1 MNGTTHEYSYSLTSE
16 DAFSTSFPHPPFLAV
31 SMDSGGMFGA
41 AAEVAR
47 GRKRQSA
54 LCKYRR
60 YIRRHT
66 IVWEGG
72 GKPSLPL
79 PPVLPGV

>member
-1 MNGTTHEYSYSLTSE
+1 MNGTIHECSYSLTSE
-16 DAFSTSFPHPPFLAV
+16 DAFSTSFPPPFLAV

-47 GRKRQSA
+47 GRKWQSA

-66 IVWEGG
+66 IVWGG
-72 GKPSLPL
+72 GEKPSLPL